1 MIKLLELRKSQG
13 KLQKDVSK
21 DLNISVQAYCNYE
34 KEERQP
40 NPEMLIRLA
49 DYFGV
54 SVDYLLDHTPK
65 TDETNPNTINIIK
78 KMSERGITRER
89 LAKLDG
95 NQTEA
100 LLNIIEIFLNNLK

>member
-1 MIKLLELRKSQG
+1 MITLLELRKA
-13 KLQKDVSK
+13 QKKTQQDVANY
-21 DLNISVQAYCNYE
+21 LSVSRQCYNRYE
-34 KEERQP
+34 TGARECDY
-40 NPEMLIRLA
+40 NTLIRLA

-89 LAKLDG
+89 LAKLDS